1 MSAIEEASL
10 QRPGWQKVIRCAPE
24 VMINEQRR
32 ACLGIL
38 TAVFVAA
45 AVAWTVG
52 SAASLSHTFDEPHHL
67 ATGIEWW
74 QFGTYRWWTENPP
87 LPKVVTAF
95 IPYLAGMRLPARPTV
110 LDAPPWT
117 AGIELLDAAPSYE
130 HALMLARLGTV
141 VFLLLTLGLT
151 FVLAGGRKRLLSAFT
166 ATALVATYPPLLGH
180 AGLATTDVAALAT
193 VLLFL
198 LFLDRWAERPSRGRA
213 AAVGVALALATL
225 CKLTAPAFCLASG
238 LAWLMAR
245 RWANGRRTDGDGP
258 AVASALSW
266 RALPAQ
272 MVIASAAAF
281 LVMWAGYRFSV
292 GRLDDLPPMAYIGTP
307 VLPPPGQRSALLA
320 WFCHLRLPAPE
331 LWDGFLFLKA
341 HDKHGHSAFL
351 FGQIRERGGFW
362 NFYLVGLLLKSPL
375 PFLLLLAA
383 CLPALL
389 RKRRAALDPRA
400 LGAGL
405 AALAALALSTLLTV
419 NIGLRHLL
427 VVVPLLAIFIAGAV
441 TPWLED
447 LARRDRRQRIVAL
460 LAFSAL
466 LVAGVV
472 TVERARPQLMAYFN
486 PLAGREPGH
495 ALVDSDLDW
504 GQDFLLLKRALR
516 ERQIS
521 TAHYGFFGTMNPCGP
536 DLPQL
541 VPLRPK
547 VPVTG
552 WIVLSE
558 QFYRGN
564 FFVSIVRES
573 CASPHYHFVLAPG
586 GSFDW
591 LKAYQPV
598 ARIGATLRLYH
609 LPEQ

>member
-1 MSAIEEASL
+1 MFTN
-10 QRPGWQKVIRCAPE
+10 K
-24 VMINEQRR
+24 QRR
-32 ACLGIL
+32 AFLGIA
-38 TAVFVAA
+38 TVAFVVA
-45 AVAWTVG
+45 AVAWTIG
-52 SAASLSHTFDEPHHL
+52 SASSLSHTFDEPHHL

-87 LPKVVTAF
+87 LPKVVAAF
-95 IPYLAGMRLPARPTV
+95 IPYLAGMRLPARPAV
-110 LDAPPWT
+110 LAASPWT
-117 AGIELLDAAPSYE
+117 AGIELLDAAPGYE

-151 FVLAGGRKRLLSAFT
+151 FVLAGGRKRLLPAFT
-166 ATALVATYPPLLGH
+166 ATALVASYPPLLGH
-180 AGLATTDVAALAT
+180 AGLATTDVAAVAT

-198 LFLDRWAERPSRGRA
+198 FLLDRWAEYPSPGRA
-213 AAVGVALALATL
+213 AAVGAGLALAML
-225 CKLTAPAFCLASG
+225 CKLTAPGFCLASG
-238 LAWLMAR
+238 LAWLAAR
-245 RWANGRRTDGDGP
+245 SWALGRRRAGDASRGP
-258 AVASALSW
+258 LLPRWGAL
-266 RALPAQ
+266 AGQLF
-272 MVIASAAAF
+272 IAGAAAF
-281 LVMWAGYRFSV
+281 MVVWAGYRFSV
-292 GRLDDLPPMAYIGTP
+292 GRLDDLPPMNFIGTP
-307 VLPPPGQRSALLA
+307 VLPPPGQRSALLT
-320 WFCHLRLPAPE
+320 WFCRLRLPAPE
-331 LWDGFLFLKA
+331 FWDGFLFLKA
-341 HDKHGHSAFL
+341 HAKHGHPAFL

-375 PFLLLLAA
+375 PFLLSLAA
-383 CLPALL
+383 CVPALL
-389 RKRRAALDPRA
+389 RSRRAPLDPRA

-427 VVVPLLAIFIAGAV
+427 VVVPLLAIFIAGAL

-447 LARRDRRQRIVAL
+447 LARRDRRVGIVAV

-472 TVERARPQLMAYFN
+472 TVERARPELLAYFN
-486 PLAGREPGH
+486 PLAGREPGR

-504 GQDFLLLKRALR
+504 GQDFLLLKRELR
-516 ERQIS
+516 ARQIS

-541 VPLRPK
+541 LPLVPK

-564 FFVSIVRES
+564 FFVSIRRES
-573 CASPHYHFVLAPG
+573 CASPHYRFALAPG
-586 GSFDW
+586 DSFDW
-591 LKAYQPV
+591 LKAYEPV

-609 LPEQ
+609 LPER

>member
-1 MSAIEEASL
+1 
-10 QRPGWQKVIRCAPE
+10 
-24 VMINEQRR
+24 MITTKQRR
-32 ACLGIL
+32 GLGIL
-38 TAVFVAA
+38 TGALVVA

-52 SAASLSHTFDEPHHL
+52 SASQLSHTFDEPHHL

-95 IPYLAGMRLPARPTV
+95 VPYLAGMRLPDKPTE
-110 LDAPPWT
+110 LHAAPWT
-117 AGIELLDAAPSYE
+117 SGIELLDAARGYQ

-141 VFLLLTLGLT
+141 SFLLLTLGLT
-151 FVLAGGRKRLLSAFT
+151 FALAGGRTRPLSAFT

-180 AGLATTDVAALAT
+180 AGLATTDVAAVAT

-198 LFLDRWAERPSRGRA
+198 FLLDRWAEHPSRGRA
-213 AAVGVALALATL
+213 AALGAGFALATL

-238 LAWLMAR
+238 LAWLAAR
-245 RWANGRRTDGDGP
+245 RWALRRATTSGDGDPSVP
-258 AVASALSW
+258 AVPPW
-266 RALPAQ
+266 RALAGQ
-272 MVIASAAAF
+272 MALAGAAAF
-281 LVMWAGYRFSV
+281 LVIWAGYRFSV
-292 GRLDDLPPMAYIGTP
+292 GRLDDLPPMNYIGTP

-320 WFCHLRLPAPE
+320 WFCRLRLPAPE
-331 LWDGFLFLKA
+331 FWDGFLFLKA

-351 FGQIRERGGFW
+351 FGQIRDRGGFW
-362 NFYLVGLLLKSPL
+362 DFYLVGLLLKSPL

-389 RKRRAALDPRA
+389 RKGRAPLDARA

-405 AALAALALSTLLTV
+405 AALAVLALSTLLTV

-447 LARRDRRQRIVAL
+447 LARRGRRERIVAT

-466 LVAGVV
+466 LVAGVI

-495 ALVDSDLDW
+495 ALIDSDLDW
-504 GQDFLLLKRALR
+504 GQDFLLLKRELR
-516 ERQIS
+516 ARQIS
-521 TAHYGFFGTMNPCGP
+521 SAHYGFFGTMNPCDP

-541 VPLRPK
+541 LPLIPK
-547 VPVTG
+547 LPVTG

-558 QFYRGN
+558 QFYRSD
-564 FFVSIVRES
+564 FFVSIRRDS
-573 CASPHYHFVLAPG
+573 CASPHYKFVLAPG
-586 GSFDW
+586 DSFDW
-591 LKAYQPV
+591 LKAEEPV

-609 LPEQ
+609 LPER

>member
-1 MSAIEEASL
+1 M
-10 QRPGWQKVIRCAPE
+10 
-24 VMINEQRR
+24 
-32 ACLGIL
+32 
-38 TAVFVAA
+38 
-45 AVAWTVG
+45 
-52 SAASLSHTFDEPHHL
+52 
-67 ATGIEWW
+67 
-74 QFGTYRWWTENPP
+74 
-87 LPKVVTAF
+87 VTAF
-95 IPYLAGMRLPARPTV
+95 VPYLSGMRLPDKPTA
-110 LDAPPWT
+110 LHSAPWT
-117 AGIELLDAAPSYE
+117 SGVELLEAAPNYQ

-141 VFLLLTLGLT
+141 SFLLLTLGLT
-151 FVLAGGRKRLLSAFT
+151 FALAGGRKRLLPAFT

-180 AGLATTDVAALAT
+180 AGLATTDVAAVAT

-198 LFLDRWAERPSRGRA
+198 FLLDRWAEHPSRGRA
-213 AAVGVALALATL
+213 AALGAGFALAML
-225 CKLTAPAFCLASG
+225 CKLTAPAFCLGSG
-238 LAWLMAR
+238 VAWLAAR
-245 RWANGRRTDGDGP
+245 RWVRHRGTTGDVP
-258 AVASALSW
+258 SMLASPRSW
-266 RALPAQ
+266 RAWLGQLA
-272 MVIASAAAF
+272 IAGAAAF

-292 GRLDDLPPMAYIGTP
+292 GRLDDLPPMNYIGTP

-320 WFCHLRLPAPE
+320 WFCRLRLPAPE
-331 LWDGFLFLKA
+331 FWDGFLFLKA

-351 FGQIRERGGFW
+351 LGQIRDRGGFW
-362 NFYLVGLLLKSPL
+362 DFYLVGLLLKSPL

-389 RKRRAALDPRA
+389 RKRRAPLEVRA

-447 LARRDRRQRIVAL
+447 LARRGRRERSVAALAFGAL
-460 LAFSAL
+460 LL
-466 LVAGVV
+466 AGIV

-495 ALVDSDLDW
+495 ALIDSDLDW
-504 GQDFLLLKRALR
+504 GQDFLLLGRELRAR
-516 ERQIS
+516 HIS
-521 TAHYGFFGTMNPCGP
+521 TAHYGFFGTMNPCAP

-541 VPLRPK
+541 LPLVPR

-558 QFYRGN
+558 QFYRSD
-564 FFVSIVRES
+564 FFVSIRRES
-573 CASPHYHFVLAPG
+573 CASPHYRFNLAPG

-591 LKAYQPV
+591 LKAYEPV
-598 ARIGATLRLYH
+598 ARIGATLRLYY
-609 LPEQ
+609 LPER

>member
-1 MSAIEEASL
+1 MTD
-10 QRPGWQKVIRCAPE
+10 K
-24 VMINEQRR
+24 QRR
-32 ACLGIL
+32 SCLGIL
-38 TAVFVAA
+38 TAGFVVA

-52 SAASLSHTFDEPHHL
+52 SASSLSHTFDEPHHL

-95 IPYLAGMRLPARPTV
+95 VPYLAGMRLPANPTV
-110 LDAPPWT
+110 LGAPPWT
-117 AGIELLDAAPSYE
+117 AGIELLDAAGSYQ

-141 VFLLLTLGLT
+141 IFLLLTLGVT
-151 FVLAGGRKRLLSAFT
+151 FVLAGGRKRLLSAST

-180 AGLATTDVAALAT
+180 AGLATTDVAAVAS

-198 LFLDRWAERPSRGRA
+198 LFLDRWADHPSRGRA
-213 AAVGVALALATL
+213 AAVGVGLALATL

-238 LAWLMAR
+238 AAWLAAR
-245 RWANGRRTDGDGP
+245 RWTNRRGP
-258 AVASALSW
+258 AGDVPSVRSALPW
-266 RALPAQ
+266 RALSVQLVLA
-272 MVIASAAAF
+272 AAAAF

-307 VLPPPGQRSALLA
+307 VLPPPGQRSPLLA

-351 FGQIRERGGFW
+351 FGEIRDRGGFW

-389 RKRRAALDPRA
+389 RKGRAALAPQA
-400 LGAGL
+400 LGAGV

-427 VVVPLLAIFIAGAV
+427 IVVPLLAIFIAGALA
-441 TPWLED
+441 PWLED
-447 LARRDRRQRIVAL
+447 LVRRDRRTGIAAV
-460 LAFSAL
+460 LAFTGL

-486 PLAGREPGH
+486 PLAGPEPGH

-504 GQDFLLLKRALR
+504 GQDFLLLERALR

-536 DLPQL
+536 GLPQL
-541 VPLRPK
+541 LPLVPH

-564 FFVSIVRES
+564 FFVSIRRES

>member
-1 MSAIEEASL
+1 MTS
-10 QRPGWQKVIRCAPE
+10 K
-24 VMINEQRR
+24 QRR
-32 ACLGIL
+32 AFLGTL
-38 TAVFVAA
+38 TGAFVVA

-52 SAASLSHTFDEPHHL
+52 SASALSHTFDEPHHL

-95 IPYLAGMRLPARPTV
+95 IPYLAGMRLPARPMA
-110 LDAPPWT
+110 LHAAPWT
-117 AGIELLDAAPSYE
+117 VGIELLDAAPSYE
-130 HALMLARLGTV
+130 HALLLARLGTV

-151 FVLAGGRKRLLSAFT
+151 FALAGGRKRLLSAFT

-180 AGLATTDVAALAT
+180 AGLATTDVAAVAT

-198 LFLDRWAERPSRGRA
+198 FLLDRWADHPSRGRA
-213 AAVGVALALATL
+213 AAVGAGLALATL

-238 LAWLMAR
+238 MAWLAAR
-245 RWANGRRTDGDGP
+245 RWAKGRTTAGD
-258 AVASALSW
+258 VSSAQPVVTW

-272 MVIASAAAF
+272 LAIAGAAAF
-281 LVMWAGYRFSV
+281 LVTWAGYRFSV
-292 GRLDDLPPMAYIGTP
+292 GRLDDLPPMSYIGTP
-307 VLPPPGQRSALLA
+307 VLPPPGQRSALLT

-331 LWDGFLFLKA
+331 FWDGFLFLKA

-351 FGQIRERGGFW
+351 FGQIRDRGGFW

-389 RKRRAALDPRA
+389 RKGRAALDPRA

-405 AALAALALSTLLTV
+405 AALAALALSMLLTV

-427 VVVPLLAIFIAGAV
+427 VVVPLLAIFMAGAV
-441 TPWLED
+441 TPWIED
-447 LARRDRRQRIVAL
+447 LGQRARREGIVAA
-460 LAFSAL
+460 LALGAL
-466 LVAGVV
+466 LVASVV
-472 TVERARPQLMAYFN
+472 TVQRARPQLMAYFN
-486 PLAGREPGH
+486 PLAGREPSH

-504 GQDFLLLKRALR
+504 GQDFLLLKRELR
-516 ERQIS
+516 ARQIS
-521 TAHYGFFGTMNPCGP
+521 TVHYGFFGTMDPCGP
-536 DLPQL
+536 DLPEL
-541 VPLRPK
+541 LPLEPR

-552 WIVLSE
+552 WVVLSE

-564 FFVSIVRES
+564 FFVSIRRES
-573 CASPHYHFVLAPG
+573 CASPRYKFVIAPG

-591 LKAYQPV
+591 LKAYEPV